1 MMPLV
6 QLKIISVN
14 FSKAKTKFCL
24 NLHYNCLNTYLHVNK
39 TEICKFK
46 LHHNIR
52 WYKFSLG
59 MLSKDFT
66 KDEQSDVCLNG
77 TVYSFLVDLSLVE
90 KEDMLTIHE
99 CLMFKNNINANI
111 MLA

>member
-1 MMPLV
+1 
-6 QLKIISVN
+6 
-14 FSKAKTKFCL
+14 
-24 NLHYNCLNTYLHVNK
+24 
-39 TEICKFK
+39 
-46 LHHNIR
+46 
-52 WYKFSLG
+52 

-99 CLMFKNNINANI
+99 CLMFKNNINVNI
-111 MLA
+111 LLA